1 MTDKS
6 VTIDKKMVVKP
17 RKLNKIRTLSSDH
30 DLVLHRRESIARHAV
45 KLFAKKGY
53 THTNVDE
60 IAEACGMSKGNVYN
74 YVRTKED
81 ILALVLDRCYAST
94 KELCD
99 SIAAIPHDIKATEA
113 LKRAIKLL
121 FQWADKTQ
129 DMIQFIYHETRILQ
143 PEARKAAFEIDE
155 RIMKQ
160 LEEILTR
167 GCKAGEFCIE
177 DITMVAHETLVLAEM
192 WAVKR
197 WFLVKRYTLD
207 ELIDKRIDLIIRSI
221 KRS

>member
-1 MTDKS
+1 
-6 VTIDKKMVVKP
+6 MVVKQP
-17 RKLNKIRTLSSDH
+17 KLNKIRTLSSDH
-30 DLVLHRRESIARHAV
+30 DLVLRRRESIAQHAV

-53 THTNVDE
+53 RYTNVDE

-74 YVRTKED
+74 YVGTKED
-81 ILALVLDRCYAST
+81 ILALALELSYAPT

-99 SIAAIPHDIKATEA
+99 SIATIPHNIKATES
-113 LKRAIKLL
+113 LRQAIKLL

-129 DMIQFIYHETRILQ
+129 DVIQFIYHETINLH
-143 PEARKAAFEIDE
+143 PEARKAAFEMDE

-177 DITMVAHETLVLAEM
+177 DITMVAHEIVVLAEM
-192 WAVKR
+192 WAVRR
-197 WFLVKRYTLD
+197 WFFVKRYTLD
-207 ELIDKRIDLIIRSI
+207 EVIDKKTDLIFRSI
-221 KRS
+221 SIS